1 MPLELGVSVTLGVE
15 EEDAVCVD
23 DAVEDWDAVEVTLLV
38 SSCERVCVREGVTD
52 VLGVG
57 DTDAE
62 VVWLPDWV
70 WDALCVC
77 DWEAVTV

>member
-1 MPLELGVSVTLGVE
+1 MEDD
-15 EEDAVCVD
+15 DAVCVD
-23 DAVEDWDAVEVTLLV
+23 DAVGDWDALEDTLLV

-57 DTDAE
+57 DIDAE

-70 WDALCVC
+70 WEPLCVC